1 MSASERELLDVPA
14 PSGGRALLDVRDL
27 RVTYGGRGGG
37 RRGGRVAVDG
47 VSLSV
52 APEETLGLVGE
63 SGSGKTTV
71 ARCVAGLLRPG
82 AGTVTFEGRPL
93 GRAGRRPPELQRAVQ
108 MVFQDP
114 RSSLNPRMTVA
125 SIIAEVWRTHPVT
138 APEGDRTGALHR
150 LLADMGL
157 DPEVAARRAGDL
169 SGGQCQRVSIAR
181 ALAVRPRL
189 LVCDEAV
196 SALDVSVQA
205 QILRLLVDLRG
216 RHRLAMLFISHDLGV
231 VHQIADRVAV
241 MHRGVIVEEGRT
253 GEVLTAPRHPYTRA
267 LLDAALDLD
276 DPVPGDGTADGR
288 AVV

>member
-1 MSASERELLDVPA
+1 MSTSERDRAPA
-14 PSGGRALLDVRDL
+14 PALLDVRDL
-27 RVTYGGRGGG
+27 RVTYGGRRG
-37 RRGGRVAVDG
+37 RAAVAG

-125 SIIAEVWRTHPVT
+125 AIIAEVWSTHPVT
-138 APEGDRTGALHR
+138 APKGDRTEALHR

-241 MHRGVIVEEGRT
+241 MRRGVIVEEGRT
-253 GEVLTAPRHPYTRA
+253 GEVLTAPRHEYTRA

-276 DPVPGDGTADGR
+276 DAVPGDGTADGK